1 MNKQSEFTKLIDI
14 QAERAVIGACMMD
27 PTAMTRIAATLLPTD
42 FYRDAN
48 RHLYEAMQTL
58 ADAQKP
64 IDPVTLMDEL
74 TRRGKVDV
82 VGGLPE
88 IQAIAFEVPSA
99 MYVEHYAHIVA
110 DRAIMRRLSGAAGEI
125 AKTAFKDDMTAQ
137 QAIDEAERILLAV
150 TAGKR
155 SRTMEHISRPLQ
167 RVIDGLDM
175 AMDGLSAGIPTGFGM
190 LDRLLGGFQR
200 SDLIICAA
208 RPGMGKCFGKGA
220 KVLMHD
226 GSLKAVEDVVVGDLV
241 MGPDSKPRR
250 VLTLARGQEM
260 MYWVHQRFGIS
271 YRVNES
277 HVISLKRSKNEG
289 KWRHG
294 DVINVPVSDIKDKG
308 PGFFS
313 RFKGYKTAVEF
324 PEKPLP
330 IDPYLLGLWLG
341 DGTSTNGMI
350 HNMDHEVIEHLHA
363 IASDRQE
370 FVKVQ
375 RNTHSNCKGYLIT
388 GGRTQVARNAS
399 FQATLSRAGLI
410 GNKHIPD
417 DYIVNSKANR
427 LQLLAGLIDSDGH
440 YFKTDDQGGP
450 YEITLK
456 NKSLA
461 EQIKFLCD
469 SLGYRTSIKQKWA
482 QAQTGARYVAYR
494 VRFNGNVDEIP
505 AKIERKKALPWG
517 SCQDWQVSGISI
529 EADKVDD
536 YFGFSV
542 DGDHLFLLEDMT
554 VTHNSSFALSIAD
567 HAARRHNAKIAIF
580 SLEMSK
586 EQLVQRL
593 LSMRTGIDSHRIR
606 MRQIHDDE
614 WTTIMEVANEIRQT
628 FVHID
633 DTAGQSVDAVRREAR
648 RMYAEGSLDM
658 IVIDYMQLLT
668 GTGQNREQEIS
679 YISRNLK
686 AMAKE
691 LNVPVLALSQ
701 LSRAV
706 ESRADKRPMLSD
718 LRESGSQEQD
728 ADAVLFIYRDDYYHE
743 DSDRPNIA
751 DILLAKHRH
760 GATGTVSLFFRK
772 ELTQFKDLEIER
784 TDLNDY

>member
-48 RHLYEAMQTL
+48 RHLFEAMQTL

-137 QAIDEAERILLAV
+137 AAIDEAERILLAV
-150 TAGKR
+150 TVGKR

-175 AMDGLSAGIPTGFGM
+175 AMDGLSAGIPTGFSM

-208 RPGMGKCFGKGA
+208 RPGIGK
-220 KVLMHD
+220 
-226 GSLKAVEDVVVGDLV
+226 
-241 MGPDSKPRR
+241 
-250 VLTLARGQEM
+250 
-260 MYWVHQRFGIS
+260 
-271 YRVNES
+271 
-277 HVISLKRSKNEG
+277 
-289 KWRHG
+289 
-294 DVINVPVSDIKDKG
+294 
-308 PGFFS
+308 
-313 RFKGYKTAVEF
+313 
-324 PEKPLP
+324 
-330 IDPYLLGLWLG
+330 
-341 DGTSTNGMI
+341 
-350 HNMDHEVIEHLHA
+350 
-363 IASDRQE
+363 
-370 FVKVQ
+370 
-375 RNTHSNCKGYLIT
+375 
-388 GGRTQVARNAS
+388 
-399 FQATLSRAGLI
+399 
-410 GNKHIPD
+410 
-417 DYIVNSKANR
+417 
-427 LQLLAGLIDSDGH
+427 
-440 YFKTDDQGGP
+440 
-450 YEITLK
+450 
-456 NKSLA
+456 
-461 EQIKFLCD
+461 
-469 SLGYRTSIKQKWA
+469 
-482 QAQTGARYVAYR
+482 
-494 VRFNGNVDEIP
+494 
-505 AKIERKKALPWG
+505 
-517 SCQDWQVSGISI
+517 
-529 EADKVDD
+529 
-536 YFGFSV
+536 
-542 DGDHLFLLEDMT
+542 
-554 VTHNSSFALSIAD
+554 SSFALSIAD
-567 HAARRHNAKIAIF
+567 FAARRHGAKIAIF

-751 DILLAKHRH
+751 DIILAKHRH

-772 ELTQFKDLEIER
+772 ELTQFRDLEIDR
-784 TDLNDY
+784 TDLNEY